1 MRAASLLQGCL
12 QLLQLVHVGLC
23 LRPKLQ
29 LLFMYADHQCTP
41 SPRLFRPLETISKTT
56 AYVTSLEPRALLS
69 REIQL
74 MVTQIDGCNAK
85 EFNRGFRIFEA
96 LDAMADVANRS
107 RCFTVF
113 LGPPLGADCV
123 VTSDWTIYTSVDT
136 PSLLRPYQISYNC
149 PSFSLA
155 RQFIERNRVDQYIA
169 EEPNYA
175 SVFITLNFSATAH
188 ALKSLLQFQGWRRVF
203 LLFEISDSMTSLLW
217 LTNSIKLAFK
227 DEQRF
232 GPSVDIVSYLGIREN
247 MNYTA
252 LLYHWI
258 KRTDA
263 ILLLSHPSLAVAFL
277 HGIKAIPEVVAGR
290 VAVIHF
296 DPSDAIAY
304 DVLRSW
310 RLELSTSRDLGAA
323 GQCLLIVTT
332 LPYGTGFN
340 VSSPLLQSR
349 TMVSLASAVA
359 LAVSMVKTIIV
370 ETNATWPPLT
380 ANLFAPLLSNHVR
393 VPVAPSVELHFSRSD
408 DDVTDWNDIY
418 VFQLLTENVY
428 DESFSITDAAFDDV
442 FEIASVILTPG
453 GYVTEVAPFRWPAN
467 GSGPYVDTCFQI
479 NCLGK
484 VDTIKGLVLASELA
498 AASILAIIIAIF
510 FRRHENSLK
519 LRMGS
524 NKLVLYPD
532 DVIFLKPKSAF
543 PSGSYNENS
552 VSQIFPTGLVGP
564 AAYEISCDSEIE
576 NTMEVSTTSEVDVS
590 RNNGAIAIFNQMTVH
605 CVTIWPKSAQV
616 IGFLANL
623 LPI

>member
-1 MRAASLLQGCL
+1 MRAASLLRGFL
-12 QLLQLVHVGLC
+12 LLLQLVHVGLC
-23 LRPKLQ
+23 LRPKLL
-29 LLFMYADHQCTP
+29 LLFMYSDHQCMP
-41 SPRLFRPLETISKTT
+41 SLSLFKPLETISKTYN
-56 AYVTSLEPRALLS
+56 YVTSLEPTVLLTS
-69 REIQL
+69 EIQL
-74 MVTQIDGCNAK
+74 LVAQIEGCNAK
-85 EFNRGFRIFEA
+85 ELNRGFRVFEA
-96 LDAMADVANRS
+96 LGAMADVANRS

-113 LGPPLGADCV
+113 LGPPLGGDCV
-123 VTSDWTIYTSVDT
+123 VTSDWTIHTYADI
-136 PSLLRPYQISYNC
+136 PGLLRPYQISYNC
-149 PSFSLA
+149 PSISLA

-175 SVFITLNFSATAH
+175 SVFITLNFSATTH
-188 ALKSLLQFQGWRRVF
+188 AFKSLLQFQGWRRVS

-217 LTNSIKLAFK
+217 LTDKIKLAFN

-232 GPSVDIVSYLGIREN
+232 GPSVDIVSYLGVREN

-263 ILLLSHPSLAVAFL
+263 ILLLSRPSLAVAFL
-277 HGIKAIPEVVAGR
+277 HGIKAIPEVMAGR

-370 ETNATWPPLT
+370 EANATSPPLT

-408 DDVTDWNDIY
+408 DDVTEWNDIY

-453 GYVTEVAPFRWPAN
+453 GHVTEVAPFRWPAN
-467 GSGPYVDTCFQI
+467 GSGPYVDTCFQT
-479 NCLGK
+479 NCLGN
-484 VDTIKGLVLASELA
+484 VNTIKGLVVALELVV
-498 AASILAIIIAIF
+498 ASIMATIIAIF

-532 DVIFLKPKSAF
+532 DVIFLKPKRAF
-543 PSGSYNENS
+543 PSASHN
-552 VSQIFPTGLVGP
+552 
-564 AAYEISCDSEIE
+564 
-576 NTMEVSTTSEVDVS
+576 EVSPS
-590 RNNGAIAIFNQMTVH
+590 RCFTLV
-605 CVTIWPKSAQV
+605 
-616 IGFLANL
+616 L
-623 LPI
+623 LLLL